1 MPADTATADQ
11 TAAQTADSSSRQ
23 SLWMILAA
31 FAFSAMGVCVKLAS
45 AHYST
50 GEIVFYRSVI
60 GMTLMGAILA
70 KTGAG
75 IRTPYLMAHIKRSV
89 FGVTSLLL
97 WFTSISLLPLA
108 TAMTL
113 NYMSPVWIALIIGA
127 GAAMAGKAA
136 GADKKMVA
144 AILMSFVGV
153 LCLLQPSVGSG
164 PSQLAGGMVG
174 LVSGVFTALAYVEV
188 RQLGDLGENEARIVF
203 YFSLVSAIA
212 GGVWMLIG
220 GAQPHT
226 LHSAALLLAVGL
238 LATLGQT
245 AMTRAYKRGNTL
257 LTANLQYTGIVF
269 ASGWGML
276 LWNDHLNALS
286 WAGMALIIGSG
297 IVTTVMRARQSGTEH
312 PTPQTAVSGPE
323 AEIHPEV

>member
-1 MPADTATADQ
+1 
-11 TAAQTADSSSRQ
+11 
-23 SLWMILAA
+23 
-31 FAFSAMGVCVKLAS
+31 
-45 AHYST
+45 
-50 GEIVFYRSVI
+50 
-60 GMTLMGAILA
+60 
-70 KTGAG
+70 
-75 IRTPYLMAHIKRSV
+75 
-89 FGVTSLLL
+89 
-97 WFTSISLLPLA
+97 
-108 TAMTL
+108 
-113 NYMSPVWIALIIGA
+113 
-127 GAAMAGKAA
+127 
-136 GADKKMVA
+136 
-144 AILMSFVGV
+144 
-153 LCLLQPSVGSG
+153 
-164 PSQLAGGMVG
+164 MVG

-226 LHSAALLLAVGL
+226 WHSAGLLLAVGL

>member
-1 MPADTATADQ
+1 MSANTTTEVVQ
-11 TAAQTADSSSRQ
+11 TAAQTADNASRQ

-60 GMTLMGAILA
+60 GMIVMGAILA

-75 IRTPYLMAHIKRSV
+75 IRTPYLTSHIKRSV

-127 GAAMAGKAA
+127 GATLAGKTG
-136 GADKKMVA
+136 GADRKMVS
-144 AILMSFVGV
+144 AILMSFIGV
-153 LCLLQPSVGSG
+153 ICLLQPSVGA
-164 PSQLAGGMVG
+164 SQMTGGMVG

-203 YFSLVSAIA
+203 YFSLISAIA

-220 GAQPHT
+220 GAQSHT
-226 LHSAALLLAVGL
+226 WHSAGLLLAVGL

-276 LWNDHLNALS
+276 LWHDHLNALS
-286 WAGMALIIGSG
+286 WLGMALIIGSG

-312 PTPQTAVSGPE
+312 PTPQTAVSGPQ

>member
-1 MPADTATADQ
+1 MPADTAVE
-11 TAAQTADSSSRQ
+11 AAQTATSSSRQ

-60 GMTLMGAILA
+60 GMALMGAVLYR
-70 KTGAG
+70 TGAG
-75 IRTPYLMAHIKRSV
+75 IRTPYLTSHIKRSV

-127 GAAMAGKAA
+127 GATLAGKPG
-136 GADKKMVA
+136 GADRKMVT
-144 AILMSFVGV
+144 AILMSFIGV
-153 LCLLQPSVGSG
+153 ICLLQPSVG
-164 PSQLAGGMVG
+164 PSQMTGGMVG

-203 YFSLVSAIA
+203 YFSLVSAVA

-226 LHSAALLLAVGL
+226 WASAGLLLAVGL

-276 LWNDHLNALS
+276 LWHDHLNALS

-297 IVTTVMRARQSGTEH
+297 IVTTIMRARQSGSEH